1 MPNGQIKAQLLA
13 ELDHL
18 DATVAPVL
26 SGLRQQVVHND
37 LNHHNVLLNPDNP
50 DRVTGVV
57 DFGDMVKTPLI
68 IDLAVAASYQTHLG
82 EDALASVCDIVGAY
96 HTIRPLE
103 RREVALLRDLMVIPP
118 FLTGCIFRTHAAIF
132 SFMAGVM
139 PPMPD
144 CPAMVCAQAMTGM
157 LGRSVL

>member
-1 MPNGQIKAQLLA
+1 MG
-13 ELDHL
+13 
-18 DATVAPVL
+18 
-26 SGLRQQVVHND
+26 
-37 LNHHNVLLNPDNP
+37 
-50 DRVTGVV
+50 
-57 DFGDMVKTPLI
+57 
-68 IDLAVAASYQTHLG
+68 AVALDPASHADQASGDHG
-82 EDALASVCDIVGAY
+82 LAKN
-96 HTIRPLE
+96 
-103 RREVALLRDLMVIPP
+103 LLDLFPDYDVSGVIPP